1 MLLRDD
7 TIVAVATPP
16 GHGGVGVVRVSGP
29 ASFRIASLLTGRTAA
44 WRPRHVTRAG
54 VAADGIVADA
64 LVTVFAAPSSYTG
77 EDVVE
82 IAAHG
87 NPLLLAAIVAR
98 AVDCGARPAQPGE
111 FTLRAFVRGKLDLV
125 QAEAV
130 RDLVEAVSPAQVR
143 NAARQV
149 EGSLSARIGAIAME
163 LRRLETLLEASVDF
177 PDEGYRFVD
186 GSEVASA
193 IAGVRQDMTTL
204 LGDEAAAAGLRDGV
218 QVVITG
224 APNVGKSSLF
234 NALLGIE
241 RSIVTSTPGTTR
253 DLVSERLV
261 LGGALVRLVDSAGVR
276 TTTDLIER
284 EGVRR
289 ASAATA
295 AADLVVFVLDQS
307 VAPTDEDRA
316 RLAGLDGPVLVVANK
331 CDLRAALDASDV
343 GRPVLRVSA
352 TTGEWLSILAQA
364 IGELLRGVASAS
376 DAAIVANP
384 RQRASLRASLGFIEH
399 ACSEFALVGPTL
411 PEEFVLHDL
420 RGALDA
426 LDDVVGR
433 RSREEILGEIFQT
446 FCIGK

>member
-1 MLLRDD
+1 M
-7 TIVAVATPP
+7 AVATPP

-29 ASFRIASLLTGRTAA
+29 ASFRIASLLTGRAAA
-44 WRPRHVTRAG
+44 WRPRHVTRAR
-54 VAADGIVADA
+54 VAAGGIVADA
-64 LVTVFAAPSSYTG
+64 LVTVFASPASYTG
-77 EDVVE
+77 EDVAE

-98 AVDCGARPAQPGE
+98 AVDCGARPARPGE

-149 EGSLSARIGAIAME
+149 EGSLSARIGAIATE

-186 GSEVASA
+186 GPAVSSA
-193 IAGVRQDMTTL
+193 IAAVRQDMTSL

-234 NALLGIE
+234 NALLGSD
-241 RSIVTSTPGTTR
+241 RSIVTPTPGTTR

-276 TTTDLIER
+276 TTTDAVEL

-295 AADLVVFVLDQS
+295 AADLVVFVVDQS
-307 VAPTDEDRA
+307 VSPTDEVRA
-316 RLAGLDGPVLVVANK
+316 RLASLDGPLLVVANK
-331 CDLRAALDASDV
+331 CDLPQALDSSDI

-352 TTGEWLSILAQA
+352 TTGEGLAVLAQA
-364 IGELLRGVASAS
+364 IGELLRDKGNDS

-384 RQRASLRASLGFIEH
+384 RQRASLGASLGFIEH
-399 ACSEFALVGPTL
+399 ACSEFARVGPAL

-426 LDDVVGR
+426 LDEVVGR
-433 RSREEILGEIFQT
+433 RSREEILREIFQR

>member
-44 WRPRHVTRAG
+44 WRPRYVTRAR
-54 VAADGIVADA
+54 VAADGIVADV
-64 LVTVFAAPSSYTG
+64 LVTVFASPSSYTG
-77 EDVVE
+77 EDVAE

-98 AVDCGARPAQPGE
+98 AVDCGARPARPGE

-149 EGSLSARIGAIAME
+149 EGSLSARIGAIATE

-186 GSEVASA
+186 GPTVASA
-193 IAGVRQDMTTL
+193 IAAVRQDMTSL

-234 NALLGIE
+234 NALLGSD
-241 RSIVTSTPGTTR
+241 RSIVTPTPGTTR

-276 TTTDLIER
+276 TTTDAIEL

-295 AADLVVFVLDQS
+295 AADQVVFVVDQS
-307 VAPTDEDRA
+307 VAPTDEVRA
-316 RLAGLDGPVLVVANK
+316 RLAGIDGRLLVVANK
-331 CDLRAALDASDV
+331 CDLPPASDACDI

-352 TTGEWLSILAQA
+352 TTGEGLAVLAQA
-364 IGELLRGVASAS
+364 IGELLRDAGSVS

-384 RQRASLRASLGFIEH
+384 RQRASLGASLGFIEH
-399 ACSEFALVGPTL
+399 ACSEFARVGPTL

-426 LDDVVGR
+426 LDEVVGR
-433 RSREEILGEIFQT
+433 RSREEMLGEIFET